1 MTTRL
6 VFLAVLP
13 FLFSLAPDRV
23 SAASPAAGSPSRNE
37 TLARLCDEF
46 WQGDLAASPLTA
58 TAIGDK
64 RYDDR
69 LDDITLRG
77 TGREKKRMEGVLARA
92 KAIPEASLA
101 AADRLTRTAL
111 ITEVEDRLAEMSC
124 GFEEWTVDPLGGP
137 QNEFMNLG
145 EYTSI
150 DTPKDGSNYVKRV
163 KLMGP
168 YLDDLIAN
176 LTRGKAKGEV
186 AARDAVTK
194 TIDQLM
200 RLNATPAE
208 SLGVWK
214 PAAAPH
220 PSWTDAERRRFADQL
235 GDAIRTSL
243 APAIERYRAFLDR
256 EILPSAR
263 PSDHAGLASLPHGLE
278 SYRKM
283 IRVHTSLDLT
293 PEEIHQLGLEEIAKF
308 RSDLAV
314 LGQKVF
320 GTSDVA
326 EIQRRLREDPEM
338 HFKTSAEVEAKA
350 REALARAQSAVPR
363 WFGLQPQMACEVHV
377 MGMNEAPYST
387 IAYYRP
393 GSADGKRPGAYMINT
408 YLPET
413 RPRYEAEA
421 LAFHE
426 SVPGHHL
433 QISIAQELKDI
444 PEFRKHQ
451 GVTAYVEGWALYTE
465 HLADEM
471 GLYSSDVDRIGMLS
485 FDAWRACRLVV
496 DTGIHAMGWSRQQ
509 AIDYMTQ
516 NSCLASNNIANEVDR
531 YITWPGQ
538 AVAYK
543 IGQREILSLRD
554 EAKRKLGDR
563 FDIKAF
569 HDAVLSNGAVALP
582 VLREQV
588 EAYIAQAQAAPEG
601 SPVRTQP

>member
-1 MTTRL
+1 MATRL

-13 FLFSLAPDRV
+13 FLFSLAPDPV
-23 SAASPAAGSPSRNE
+23 SAAPPQGNAK
-37 TLARLCDEF
+37 LARLCDGF
-46 WQGDLAASPLTA
+46 WQGDLEQSPLTA
-58 TAIGDK
+58 TSIGDK

-69 LDDITLRG
+69 LDDITPRG
-77 TGREKKRMEGVLARA
+77 TAREKKRLEGVLARA
-92 KAIPEASLA
+92 KAIPDASLD

-111 ITEVEDRLAEMSC
+111 ITEVEDRLAAMSC

-137 QNEFMNLG
+137 QNEFMNIAD
-145 EYTSI
+145 YTSI
-150 DTPKDGSNYVKRV
+150 DTPQDGANYVKRV

-168 YLDDLIAN
+168 YLDDHIAN
-176 LTRGKAKGEV
+176 LRRGKAKGEV

-194 TIDQLM
+194 TLDQLM

-214 PAAAPH
+214 PAIAPH
-220 PSWTDAERRRFADQL
+220 PSWTDAERKRFADQL
-235 GDAIRTSL
+235 AEAIRTSL

-256 EILPSAR
+256 EILPAAR
-263 PSDHAGLASLPHGLE
+263 HSDHAGLASLPHGIE

-293 PEEIHQLGLEEIAKF
+293 PEAIHQMGLEEIAKF
-308 RSDLAV
+308 RADLAV

-326 EIQRRLREDPEM
+326 EIQRRLRADPDM

-350 REALARAQSAVPR
+350 REALARAQAAVPR
-363 WFGLQPQMACEVHV
+363 WFGLQPQMPCEVHV

-433 QISIAQELKDI
+433 QIAIAQELTGI

-451 GVTAYVEGWALYTE
+451 GVTAYVEGWGLYSE
-465 HLADEM
+465 RLADEM
-471 GLYSSDVDRIGMLS
+471 GLYSSDVDRLGELS

-509 AIDYMTQ
+509 AIDYMTE
-516 NSCLASNNIANEVDR
+516 NSCLAENNIVNEVDR

-588 EAYIAQAQAAPEG
+588 EAYIARAGA
-601 SPVRTQP
+601 SQP